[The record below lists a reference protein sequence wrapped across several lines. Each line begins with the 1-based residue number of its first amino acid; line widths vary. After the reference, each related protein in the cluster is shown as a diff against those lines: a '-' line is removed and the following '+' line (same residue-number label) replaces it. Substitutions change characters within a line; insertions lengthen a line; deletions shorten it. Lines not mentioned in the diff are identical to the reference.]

1 MRFSYAREVY
11 HFLSRS
17 VLDTAARFLI
27 YRKEGRAKREEREM
41 AIEKPLDERTIEKIN
56 ALAKIVSERGVEE
69 ESVARAREETNE
81 MDFLF
86 VRKDKIGF
94 VYYEFLKG
102 SFLRAKKN
110 SLAKRKSSDGTTVAG
125 GGDYDKKIKKNEDDS
140 TSMRP
145 MMKLQILDVA
155 KKALETF
162 YQKKEITKE
171 EYKQVCK
178 RTCEK
183 VMLKEDVAEDEGAI
197 KAWCNEHTK
206 AKIRSLVLA
215 FVEKTKGDR
224 NK

>member
-1 MRFSYAREVY
+1 
-11 HFLSRS
+11 
-17 VLDTAARFLI
+17 
-27 YRKEGRAKREEREM
+27 
-41 AIEKPLDERTIEKIN
+41 
-56 ALAKIVSERGVEE
+56 
-69 ESVARAREETNE
+69 
-81 MDFLF
+81 
-86 VRKDKIGF
+86 
-94 VYYEFLKG
+94 
-102 SFLRAKKN
+102 
-110 SLAKRKSSDGTTVAG
+110 
-125 GGDYDKKIKKNEDDS
+125 
-140 TSMRP
+140 
-145 MMKLQILDVA
+145 MKLQILDVA

-171 EYKQVCK
+171 EYKLVCK